1 MIVSSRK
8 GSFNKSTTSR
18 ITNVGPKPSRRWWS
32 SEQPD
37 HQKKIVN
44 GLTGDQTAREFWSQ
58 GPQPTKSDGRVRLQN
73 QHFSHNSPCS
83 HHHHHHLLSLPP
95 NLLQSSWFLSNV
107 IIEESIQS
115 RERDITS
122 QKRILVAYM
131 YFIKQILNT
140 VSNSAIANT
149 IYHSEVFSFLKGVYP
164 GVCKQSEPII
174 FFGIRSL
181 SSGLTSVFGIEDKS

>member
-1 MIVSSRK
+1 MIVSFRK

-32 SEQPD
+32 SDLLD

-44 GLTGDQTAREFWSQ
+44 GLTVDQTAREFWSQ
-58 GPQPTKSDGRVRLQN
+58 RPQPTKSDGRVRLQN

-83 HHHHHHLLSLPP
+83 HHHHHLLSLPP
-95 NLLQSSWFLSNV
+95 NLFQSSWFLSNV

-122 QKRILVAYM
+122 QKRILVALY
-131 YFIKQILNT
+131 
-140 VSNSAIANT
+140 
-149 IYHSEVFSFLKGVYP
+149 VFHK
-164 GVCKQSEPII
+164 
-174 FFGIRSL
+174 
-181 SSGLTSVFGIEDKS
+181 TNIEHRV

>member
-1 MIVSSRK
+1 MIPSCCEHLNKWSSLLGNGALTRLSNSCCEHLKLMIVSFRK

-32 SEQPD
+32 SEQLDQD

-44 GLTGDQTAREFWSQ
+44 GLTGEQREFWSH

-83 HHHHHHLLSLPP
+83 HHHHHYLLSLPP

-122 QKRILVAYM
+122 QKRVLVALY
-131 YFIKQILNT
+131 
-140 VSNSAIANT
+140 
-149 IYHSEVFSFLKGVYP
+149 VFHK
-164 GVCKQSEPII
+164 
-174 FFGIRSL
+174 
-181 SSGLTSVFGIEDKS
+181 TNIEHRV